1 MSKMRRKRRDTWIT
15 ILTTCMRHDTHVLQ
29 TAWCSRLA
37 YSILPSA
44 LNRNNV
50 VSFPAKPMSWGMSL
64 LLLLPFFF
72 FLCCE
77 VWLVRSPTSV
87 TMRLLGSIDN
97 TWTIII
103 TIQTHTH
110 TFETSKLQC
119 IDSTTHVPST
129 AYWHSLYNFFTR
141 HVIMLLWVTVPSS
154 ACAFGIR
161 NFL

>member
-103 TIQTHTH
+103 TIQTHT
-110 TFETSKLQC
+110 FETSKLQC

-129 AYWHSLYNFFTR
+129 AHSSMNSAYTILCEADMHNTCAPHSLLSQFQ
-141 HVIMLLWVTVPSS
+141 PCSS
-154 ACAFGIR
+154 H
-161 NFL
+161 